1 MAEVPWSG
9 RAVSIQGVSVE
20 MPGPVSPSATTTV
33 VMRTTPTPVPDTLLS
48 TFQILTHS
56 SIFQSIKSEAQKG

>member
-1 MAEVPWSG
+1 MAEVLWSG

-20 MPGPVSPSATTTV
+20 MPGPVSPSATTAA
-33 VMRTTPTPVPDTLLS
+33 VMRTPTPVLDTLLS